1 MHVDTTAT
9 RDVVTTTTL
18 RQILADLES
27 LGLEPEEGIELAL
40 DLVRAGKVR
49 LAGRAA
55 QSVYRQLGLS
65 TVD

>member
-1 MHVDTTAT
+1 MHADTTAT

-27 LGLEPEEGIELAL
+27 LGLEPEDGIELAL
-40 DLVRAGKVR
+40 DLVRAGQVR